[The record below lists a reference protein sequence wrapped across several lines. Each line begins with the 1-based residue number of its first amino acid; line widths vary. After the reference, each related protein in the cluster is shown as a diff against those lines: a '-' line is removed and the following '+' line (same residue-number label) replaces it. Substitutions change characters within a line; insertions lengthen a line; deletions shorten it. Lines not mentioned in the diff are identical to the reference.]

1 MHARMRT
8 QTFMGADARTCPR
21 VHTCTHVRTQE
32 LLDLYNKIEHTKK
45 MGIVYAGNTV
55 TRVVAG
61 ILVMTY

>member
-1 MHARMRT
+1 MCMHARMRT
-8 QTFMGADARTCPR
+8 QTFMGADARTR
-21 VHTCTHVRTQE
+21 AHVRTQE
-32 LLDLYNKIEHTKK
+32 LLDSYNKIEHTKK